1 MKDSLLLQIDFFVK
15 LYTTELM
22 QNNEYIADSV
32 ECVELRMLYFR
43 AFHASHNVIQLLVTN
58 VCSHFDSCVTNNL

>member
-1 MKDSLLLQIDFFVK
+1 
-15 LYTTELM
+15 M
-22 QNNEYIADSV
+22 QNNEYIADFV

-58 VCSHFDSCVTNNL
+58 ECSHFDSCVTNKF